1 MITAVLGGGNGA
13 EGGMGGGDE
22 GRAKGGIGGGGAEG
36 GMGVRRT
43 RWMSESGGAGEGMTR
58 LSAHFY
64 HHGYYKY
71 TVTTVVTM
79 VTARLS

>member
-1 MITAVLGGGNGA
+1 
-13 EGGMGGGDE
+13 
-22 GRAKGGIGGGGAEG
+22 
-36 GMGVRRT
+36 MGVRRT

-64 HHGYYKY
+64 HHGYYIISIRY
-71 TVTTVVTM
+71 VTTVVAM